1 MAEADS
7 DEVLV
12 LYESRSPD
20 CICTR
25 VENKG
30 KNPLSGRRTRKLRK
44 LVRNIPPASDNESGA
59 IVIDPE
65 EDTTCISV
73 SKLSCS
79 GGRRGT
85 VNTTMGLT
93 SNNRTTGSSPSTKT
107 GDSVVAGPSSLFPA
121 TETDCTSEGT
131 SDNGGDG
138 KGVSLVPEVTTG
150 STAGVTTS
158 STLPA
163 TSQCSNNPTGSSHVN
178 SDSPE
183 VCNMDVDEP
192 APKRRNTTSLR
203 FFLCD
208 EDEEMPFPLPR
219 DGYVDADFKLALE
232 LNKQLNYSASK
243 KSQAAF
249 NSLDEQL
256 ARKLQEEEYSQ
267 RRTSTSDE
275 QLASDKE
282 LARKLQEEEEVMI
295 VKTFQ
300 RKESDKKDSS
310 VQILKATRIE
320 IPTTSSHL
328 EPSLPSV
335 GASTSVLSS
344 GPSTSLTS
352 NPFQLSVSSA
362 GPSVSSAIPP
372 PLSGS
377 ASSQADTATSSGTS
391 FGSSHSANYLP
402 STWTTCPTCPPDA
415 VRKYHLIDVVLG
427 SEEWSHVASPLDS
440 AGFTVKRIQRIQNA
454 SLWQRLQY
462 EKQLMVQSRP
472 AEFDLNEKLLYHTS
486 RAEKMVIC
494 EEGLDQRLS
503 RSGNFGT
510 GIYFRYCIRSECVDL
525 VFINSKP
532 PQWVQCYNL
541 S

>member
-12 LYESRSPD
+12 LYESRSQD

-44 LVRNIPPASDNESGA
+44 LVRSIPPASDNESGA

-65 EDTTCISV
+65 EDTTCITV
-73 SKLSCS
+73 SKPSCS
-79 GGRRGT
+79 GGRRRT

-93 SNNRTTGSSPSTKT
+93 SSNRTTGSSPSTKT
-107 GDSVVAGPSSLFPA
+107 GDCVVAGPSSLLPT
-121 TETDCTSEGT
+121 TETDYTSERT

-138 KGVSLVPEVTTG
+138 EGVSLVPEVTTG
-150 STAGVTTS
+150 STAGMTTS

-163 TSQCSNNPTGSSHVN
+163 TSRYANSQVLPTGSTHEK

-192 APKRRNTTSLR
+192 APKRRNTTSRRSL
-203 FFLCD
+203 FLSD

-219 DGYVDADFKLALE
+219 DGYVDADYKLALE

-300 RKESDKKDSS
+300 HKSDEKDSS

-320 IPTTSSHL
+320 IPTSSSHSGS
-328 EPSLPSV
+328 SLPSV

-344 GPSTSLTS
+344 GPSTSLTT
-352 NPFQLSVSSA
+352 NPFQVSVSSA

-372 PLSGS
+372 PFSGS
-377 ASSQADTATSSGTS
+377 ASSQSDTATSSGTS
-391 FGSSHSANYLP
+391 FGSSQSVNYLP

-415 VRKYHLIDVVLG
+415 VRKYHLIDVTLG

-510 GIYFRYCIRSECVDL
+510 GIYFR
-525 VFINSKP
+525 
-532 PQWVQCYNL
+532 
-541 S
+541 

>member
-12 LYESRSPD
+12 LYESRSQD

-30 KNPLSGRRTRKLRK
+30 KSPLSGRRTRKLRK
-44 LVRNIPPASDNESGA
+44 LVRNIHPASDNESGA

-79 GGRRGT
+79 GGRRVT

-107 GDSVVAGPSSLFPA
+107 GDSVVAGPSRLFPA

-131 SDNGGDG
+131 SGDG

-150 STAGVTTS
+150 STASVTTS

-192 APKRRNTTSLR
+192 APKRRNTTSLCSL
-203 FFLCD
+203 FLRD

-249 NSLDEQL
+249 DSLDEQL

-300 RKESDKKDSS
+300 RKSAEKDSS

-320 IPTTSSHL
+320 IPTSSSHL

-335 GASTSVLSS
+335 GATTSVLSS

-362 GPSVSSAIPP
+362 GPSVSSTIPP
-372 PLSGS
+372 PFSGS
-377 ASSQADTATSSGTS
+377 ANSQADTATSSGTS
-391 FGSSHSANYLP
+391 FGSSHSINHLP

-440 AGFTVKRIQRIQNA
+440 AGFTVKRIQRIQNT

-510 GIYFRYCIRSECVDL
+510 GIYFRYCIGNECVDL

-532 PQWVQCYNL
+532 LQ
-541 S
+541 

>member
-12 LYESRSPD
+12 LYESRTQD

-30 KNPLSGRRTRKLRK
+30 KNPLSGRRTRKSRK

-73 SKLSCS
+73 SKPSCS

-107 GDSVVAGPSSLFPA
+107 GNCVVAGPSSLLPT
-121 TETDCTSEGT
+121 TETDCTSEGA

-150 STAGVTTS
+150 GTASVTTS

-163 TSQCSNNPTGSSHVN
+163 TSQCANNQVLPTGSSHVN

-192 APKRRNTTSLR
+192 APKRRNTTSHRSL
-203 FFLCD
+203 LSD

-219 DGYVDADFKLALE
+219 DGYVDADYKLALE

-282 LARKLQEEEEVMI
+282 LARKLQDEEEVMI

-300 RKESDKKDSS
+300 HKSAEKDSS
-310 VQILKATRIE
+310 VQILKTTRIE
-320 IPTTSSHL
+320 IAASSQS
-328 EPSLPSV
+328 ESSLPSV

-344 GPSTSLTS
+344 GPSTSLTA

-362 GPSVSSAIPP
+362 GPSVSSVIPP
-372 PLSGS
+372 PFSGS
-377 ASSQADTATSSGTS
+377 ASSQGDAATSSGTS
-391 FGSSHSANYLP
+391 FGSSHSINYLP

-415 VRKYHLIDVVLG
+415 VRKYHLIEVTLG

-440 AGFTVKRIQRIQNA
+440 AGFTVKRVQRIQNA

-462 EKQLMVQSRP
+462 EKQLMTQSRP

-510 GIYFRYCIRSECVDL
+510 GIYFR
-525 VFINSKP
+525 
-532 PQWVQCYNL
+532 
-541 S
+541 